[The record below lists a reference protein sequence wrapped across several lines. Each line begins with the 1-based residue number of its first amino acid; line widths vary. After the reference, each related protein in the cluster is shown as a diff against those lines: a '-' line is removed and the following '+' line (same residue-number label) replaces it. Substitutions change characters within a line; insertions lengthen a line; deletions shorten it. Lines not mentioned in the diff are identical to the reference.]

1 MAKFSTKA
9 ASAFDKVLKRQTLVD
24 FPGIIGSLEADLR
37 NKQAET
43 AYVEQEANRI
53 LTVKTY
59 LDGSEIRAKG
69 PLISNL
75 TSTLDEEDIPRA
87 IAVAKAVRTLMAAAR
102 EAWLLERKAIQ
113 QAGRYPPK
121 WDDTMEKNR
130 GPGVVRG
137 AFKG

>member
-9 ASAFDKVLKRQTLVD
+9 ASAFDKVLKRKTLVD
-24 FPGIIGSLEADLR
+24 FHGIISGLEAALR

-43 AYVEQEANRI
+43 ASVEHTADRI

-59 LDGSEIRAKG
+59 MDGSEIRDKG

-75 TSTLDEEDIPRA
+75 TSELDEEDIPRA
-87 IAVAKAVRTLMAAAR
+87 IAVAKSVQTLMAAAR
-102 EAWLLERKAIQ
+102 ETWLLDKKVKHE
-113 QAGRYPPK
+113 AGRYPK
-121 WDDTMEKNR
+121 RWDSVWYKNT
-130 GPGVVRG
+130 GPGVVSG